1 MYFWGARED
10 EVAADL
16 PGDQLVASGVPRTTR
31 AITISAPPHTVWPWL
46 AQLGEDRGGFY
57 SYSLLERLVG
67 ADIHNADVIHPEWQ
81 QLNVGDSIWLARRY
95 GSSARQIVSAVQHDS
110 HLTLTSVDDF
120 QRVRSGRLAS
130 GAWSFVLV
138 AEGSA
143 TRLVVRGSG
152 PPVGHFWFDI
162 PHFVMEQ
169 KMMRGIRRRVHR
181 TQQGRVLDFEVVRTG
196 TLP

>member
-95 GSSARQIVSAVQHDS
+95 GSSARQIVAAVQHDS

-120 QRVRSGRLAS
+120 ERVRSARLAS

-181 TQQGRVLDFEVVRTG
+181 TPQGRVLDFEVVRTG